1 MEFGILNL
9 FKIDEVILRNWLSTI
24 ESHYRVSNTYHNST
38 HAADVLQAAAYF
50 CRSHCMEKCLD
61 PTDFL
66 ALLIASICHDIDHP
80 GRTNAFLCNVGH
92 DLAVLY
98 NDSAVLESHHS
109 AHTFKVTCHTD
120 QKNINIFQNLDAD
133 TFKSIRKSII
143 SMILATDMTQ
153 HFEYYNKFLAVN
165 LKSSTSSIEEGENS
179 STTSIHVPISQ
190 ENKTLVLRMAMKC
203 ADISNPSRS
212 VPLAK
217 AWAHRIILEYREQI
231 SEEKSRD
238 LPQSLPPFDDIPKSQ
253 VLFIHLFAKDLLSAY
268 NDFLEFGHLTE
279 QLNDTFDYWDS
290 FDDENPYPHTLSL
303 PTTSTLT

>member
-1 MEFGILNL
+1 MYHSISWDLNGFNNFFWYLYRPLFYLGFDILVEFGILNL

-238 LPQSLPPFDDIPKSQ
+238 LPPVITALWWHPKIAGSLHSSVCKG
-253 VLFIHLFAKDLLSAY
+253 LAECL
-268 NDFLEFGHLTE
+268 
-279 QLNDTFDYWDS
+279 
-290 FDDENPYPHTLSL
+290 
-303 PTTSTLT
+303 

>member
-1 MEFGILNL
+1 
-9 FKIDEVILRNWLSTI
+9 
-24 ESHYRVSNTYHNST
+24 
-38 HAADVLQAAAYF
+38 
-50 CRSHCMEKCLD
+50 MEKCLD

-165 LKSSTSSIEEGENS
+165 LKSSSLEESESS
-179 STTSIHVPISQ
+179 STTSIQIPISQ

-212 VPLAK
+212 VPLAQ
-217 AWAHRIILEYREQI
+217 AWAHRIVLEYREQI

-238 LPQSLPPFDDIPKSQ
+238 LPLSLPPFDDIPKSQ

-290 FDDENPYPHTLSL
+290 FDDDNPYPHTMSL
-303 PTTSTLT
+303 PTTSALT